1 MPICRRLN
9 GEFCVGTTMIE
20 QVPRVAREFHVGP
33 RGDRYALVRDLKTG
47 QPYVVHRPCETDP
60 EVEIDLGSFLVLFQ
74 GKERDDLLQ
83 MIGSFLPEDE
93 QAEQDS
99 ANVVRPARF
108 MSRWMPGRQG

>member
-1 MPICRRLN
+1 
-9 GEFCVGTTMIE
+9 
-20 QVPRVAREFHVGP
+20 
-33 RGDRYALVRDLKTG
+33 
-47 QPYVVHRPCETDP
+47 
-60 EVEIDLGSFLVLFQ
+60 SFLVLFQ

-108 MSRWMPGRQG
+108 MSRWMPGRQA